1 VLVLVQSFF
10 GRDDPALTGR
20 LVTELPGILN
30 WSLHGYRRLRE
41 RGHFIQPASARE
53 AVEDL
58 EMLASPT
65 KAFIKDR
72 CRMGPGQSVSV
83 ELIFQTWC
91 MWCDS
96 IGRRE
101 HGTIQTFGRDLKA
114 VIPSLRMT
122 RPRDGEVRYRVYE
135 GIGLDAKAALIDE
148 VVWGFNTGPPLS
160 HSARF
165 ASLAKGRRVQQPG
178 VYLSSHVYRPTDF
191 SLSSARSCSSTLGIG
206 KCSRILDFSL

>member
-91 MWCDS
+91 M
-96 IGRRE
+96 
-101 HGTIQTFGRDLKA
+101 A
-114 VIPSLRMT
+114 
-122 RPRDGEVRYRVYE
+122 
-135 GIGLDAKAALIDE
+135 
-148 VVWGFNTGPPLS
+148 
-160 HSARF
+160 
-165 ASLAKGRRVQQPG
+165 
-178 VYLSSHVYRPTDF
+178 
-191 SLSSARSCSSTLGIG
+191 STLG
-206 KCSRILDFSL
+206 KCSGIVPNVSHRR